1 MTKTIL
7 FVAGLLAAQF
17 AFSQGFFSVDGNVF
31 NTKGD
36 KTGWG
41 VDMSFGGNVKDKG
54 ARSLMLGVGVGM
66 YSFTENDPYIATFA
80 TFGYFNRSKKIG
92 PYINARIGYGFY
104 EGSAKFVGVNEYV
117 KGGFYGNIRGG
128 ASFRV
133 TKRFYPTPFLG
144 LSLMTLRKM
153 VGKKV
158 VNRYDNAIFNAGVS
172 MIF

>member
-1 MTKTIL
+1 MSKFIVFIT
-7 FVAGLLAAQF
+7 LLLSAQYS
-17 AFSQGFFSVDGNVF
+17 FSQGYFSVDGTVF
-31 NTKGD
+31 NSKAD
-36 KTGWG
+36 QLGWG

-54 ARSLMLGVGVGM
+54 ARCLMLGVGVGM

-92 PYINARIGYGFY
+92 PYINGRIGYGFY
-104 EGSAKFVGVNEYV
+104 EGSAKFIGVNEYV
-117 KGGFYGNIRGG
+117 KGGFYSNVRGG

-133 TKRFYPTPFLG
+133 TKRFYPTPFVG

-153 VGKKV
+153 LGKTV